1 MHRYTKTALACGI
14 AACTLVAQP
23 AVARTI
29 QPQHYM
35 VTDRE
40 ETAIDRAYKAWLK
53 CNVVRRGMKSDRVSE
68 REPFTG
74 TLGAHGLAGD
84 YLKAHGEAREHRDR
98 LRQVLE
104 TASDAEQPA
113 AREAY
118 LSYDA
123 LYRKL
128 PFNAA
133 DVDCDNPPRDIPGYE
148 RYWQAYDSETDDEY
162 YARTHAGSGL
172 ARAFGEEP
180 PPTTT
185 PEPSRVSEGYIQ
197 PGAEQALFG
206 ALGIRDACERGEEM
220 AAGTQARYLRYY
232 EILREERDGLR
243 VLVEAEDDPGLKQTY
258 QDRLGRIEKEMAQL
272 PPPAQLRCVT
282 VAEEPEPDPIITAG
296 PSPASSP
303 APSDPFSITTKL
315 KGDPPD
321 AFLSAYLR
329 WDGTLESQPPI
340 GIGFR
345 RDGAPGS
352 APEEYADTIN
362 IAPRV
367 GFGIVAGYGNA
378 QLNFDYA
385 TSDRAA
391 TFAIPDTVD
400 SGPVY
405 GDLSPGGSS
414 GIATPFGAEGEV
426 ARDDL
431 TWAIGFGYQFE
442 FAGGGVEPSGSRASV
457 EPFVEFTH
465 HRTEFDGLIRGSGS
479 RGGFLFE
486 YEQQREQKVSEDH
499 YELGARVNFSDE
511 FAPRLRLGF
520 EGEVGVYRYDT
531 DLSSLETNSNNF
543 TGPPDGNF
551 TVAIEDDEGG
561 FGLHTGFGAFAEYD
575 LGGGLSLTFSADI
588 DHRTKRS
595 TIWNPFSGD
604 QVFFD
609 GETTRIETFSDT
621 RYGFQVTLGA
631 GF

>member
-1 MHRYTKTALACGI
+1 MQRYTKTALACGM
-14 AACTLVAQP
+14 AACALVAQP
-23 AVARTI
+23 ASARTI

-35 VTDRE
+35 VIDRE
-40 ETAIDRAYKAWLK
+40 ETAVDRAYRIWLQ
-53 CNVVRRGMKSDRVSE
+53 CNVVRRGMEFRGNTARPPIFDHIDQ
-68 REPFTG
+68 
-74 TLGAHGLAGD
+74 HGLGGA
-84 YLKAHGEAREHRDR
+84 YSRARGEAQER
-98 LRQVLE
+98 LNRLLSE
-104 TASDAEQPA
+104 LRNASDAELQS

-118 LSYDA
+118 ESYAA
-123 LYRKL
+123 LVRKL
-128 PFNAA
+128 PA
-133 DVDCDNPPRDIPGYE
+133 DGAMVDCDNPPRDIPGYE
-148 RYWQAYDSETDDEY
+148 RYWQAYDSETDQEY
-162 YARTHAGSGL
+162 HRRTHATGDI
-172 ARAFGEEP
+172 ARMFVGDP
-180 PPTTT
+180 PPDTVA
-185 PEPSRVSEGYIQ
+185 EPTRQTEGYIE
-197 PGAEQALFG
+197 PSAEQALLG

-220 AAGTQARYLRYY
+220 AAGTQVRYLRYY
-232 EILREERDGLR
+232 DVLREERDGLEA
-243 VLVEAEDDPGLKQTY
+243 LIEAEDDPDLKQTY
-258 QDRLGRIEKEMAQL
+258 QDRLARIEKEMAQL
-272 PPPAQLRCVT
+272 PPPSRLRCVT
-282 VAEEPEPDPIITAG
+282 TVPEPDPDPIIAAG
-296 PSPASSP
+296 PSPASAP
-303 APSDPFSITTKL
+303 APSDPFSTTTKL
-315 KGDPPD
+315 EGEKPD

-329 WDGTLESQPPI
+329 WDGTLDTPPPI
-340 GIGFR
+340 GIGFQ

-352 APEEYADTIN
+352 APENYADTVN

-367 GFGIVAGYGNA
+367 GFGIEAGFGDA
-378 QLNFDYA
+378 RLNFDYA
-385 TSDRAA
+385 ASDRAA

-431 TWAIGFGYQFE
+431 TWAIGFGYEFE

-457 EPFVEFTH
+457 EPYVEFTH
-465 HRTEFDGLIRGSGS
+465 HRTQFDGLIRGSGT

-486 YEQQREQKVSEDH
+486 YEQQREQEISEDH

-520 EGEVGVYRYDT
+520 EGQVGVYRYDT

-543 TGPPDGNF
+543 TGPPDGSF
-551 TVAIEDDEGG
+551 TVAIEDDDGG
-561 FGLHTGFGAFAEYD
+561 FGFHTGFGAFAEYD